1 MLLVRQ
7 LFGSSSNSWVRA
19 LIIFVLAWAVLVY
32 VFVLKLTNTQGQGIG
47 GGVGVGAGAGGG
59 QGQGQGLSLTTGDNE
74 LNARRINQALQL
86 LEHTKQR
93 NEELKMLI
101 DELMSEQLD
110 KQSALKLIQRLEN
123 DAHNTKLMGGDGNLD
138 DTLFEMMPADS
149 DMANHGV
156 DRLEGLDSQ
165 SRLSELHGQPGIEP
179 SLEYELTR
187 RRVQTNIAEIW
198 NYFSTELGKI
208 RKSLATKSNLNPNA
222 NVELEESIQ
231 QVLLQGAE
239 HKRSLLS
246 DMDHLRR
253 VDGYE
258 AWRHK
263 EANDLSDLVQRRL
276 HHLQNPS
283 DCGNARKLVCKLN
296 KGCGYGCQLHHVV
309 YCFIVAY
316 ATERTLILKSR
327 GWRYHKGGWEEVF
340 RPVSNSCHDAGTAN
354 AYNWPGKPNTQV
366 LVLPIIDSLMPRP
379 PYLPLAVPEDLAPRL
394 KRLHGDPIVW
404 WVGQFLKYL
413 LRPQTATRDF
423 LYSGMRN
430 LGWERPIVGVHV
442 RRTDKVGTE
451 AAFHGIEEYMT
462 HVEDYYRTL
471 EINGTNVVR
480 RIFLASDDAR
490 VIEEARKKYPQYQII
505 GDPEVARMAAV
516 STRYTDTAL
525 NGIILD
531 IHLLSMSDY
540 LVCTFSSQVCR
551 VAYEI
556 MQTMYPDAAYRFK
569 SLDDIYYYGGQN
581 PHNRR
586 AVIAHKPRSH
596 EDLQLK
602 VGDLVSVAGNHW
614 DGNSKGKNTRTN
626 QGGLFPSFK
635 VEDKV
640 ETAKLPVY
648 AGV

>member
-32 VFVLKLTNTQGQGIG
+32 VFVLKLTNTQAQAG
-47 GGVGVGAGAGGG
+47 GGGAAGAGGG
-59 QGQGQGLSLTTGDNE
+59 AQGLSLTTGDNE
-74 LNARRINQALQL
+74 FNARRINQALQL

-110 KQSALKLIQRLEN
+110 KQSAMKLIQRLEN
-123 DAHNTKLMGGDGNLD
+123 DAQNPKLPMGGDSNVD
-138 DTLFEMMPADS
+138 DTLFEMVPADS
-149 DMANHGV
+149 DMANQGLY
-156 DRLEGLDSQ
+156 RLGGFEESKLS
-165 SRLSELHGQPGIEP
+165 SELHGQPGVEP

-198 NYFSTELGKI
+198 NYFSSELGKI
-208 RKSLATKSNLNPNA
+208 RKSLASGGNLNANSNLNA
-222 NVELEESIQ
+222 ELEESIQ

-246 DMDHLRR
+246 DMDQLRR

-283 DCGNARKLVCKLN
+283 DCDNARKLVCKLN

-413 LRPQTATRDF
+413 LRPQTSTRDF
-423 LYSGMRN
+423 LNSGMRN

-471 EINGTNVVR
+471 EINGTSVVR

-505 GDPEVARMAAV
+505 GDAEVARMAAV

-596 EDLQLK
+596 DDLQLK

-635 VEDKV
+635 VVDKV

>member
-7 LFGSSSNSWVRA
+7 LFGTSANSWARA
-19 LIIFVLAWAVLVY
+19 LILFVLAWVVLVY
-32 VFVLKLTNTQGQGIG
+32 VFVLKLTNTQGQSAAVENDI
-47 GGVGVGAGAGGG
+47 
-59 QGQGQGLSLTTGDNE
+59 
-74 LNARRINQALQL
+74 NARRINQALQL

-93 NEELKMLI
+93 NEELKLLI

-110 KQSALKLIQRLEN
+110 KQSAQKLAQRLEHDVQNPRLVIVDAAAEDALFKAAEIAN
-123 DAHNTKLMGGDGNLD
+123 DASANGNNNLD
-138 DTLFEMMPADS
+138 PSKFNSGNGDAAAAVGGAHINTESIA
-149 DMANHGV
+149 
-156 DRLEGLDSQ
+156 
-165 SRLSELHGQPGIEP
+165 EP
-179 SLEYELTR
+179 TLEYEFTR
-187 RRVQTNIAEIW
+187 RRIQSNIAEIW
-198 NYFSTELGKI
+198 NYFSSELGKI
-208 RKSLATKSNLNPNA
+208 RKIVSNDANSDLAETIS
-222 NVELEESIQ
+222 

-246 DMDHLRR
+246 DMERLRT

-258 AWRHK
+258 AWRQK
-263 EANDLSDLVQRRL
+263 ESKDLSDLVQRRL
-276 HHLQNPS
+276 HHLQHPS
-283 DCGNARKLVCKLN
+283 DCQNARKLVCKLN

-340 RPVSNSCHDAGTAN
+340 LPVSSTCNDAGNGAAN
-354 AYNWPGKPNTQV
+354 NWPGKPNTQV

-413 LRPQTATRDF
+413 LRPQAPTRDF
-423 LYSGMRN
+423 LVSGMRN

-451 AAFHGIEEYMT
+451 AAFHSIEEYMT

-471 EINGTNVVR
+471 EVNGTTVVR

-490 VIEEARKKYPQYQII
+490 VIDEARKKYPQYHIV

-531 IHLLSMSDY
+531 IHLLSLSDH

-556 MQTMYPDAAYRFK
+556 MQTMYPDASHRFK

-635 VEDKV
+635 VEDKLD
-640 ETAKLPVY
+640 TAKLPLY

>member
-7 LFGSSSNSWVRA
+7 LFGASANSWARA
-19 LIIFVLAWAVLVY
+19 LIIFVLAWVALVY
-32 VFVLKLTNTQGQGIG
+32 LFVVKLTSTQGQQA
-47 GGVGVGAGAGGG
+47 AGE
-59 QGQGQGLSLTTGDNE
+59 SE
-74 LNARRINQALQL
+74 LNARRISQALQM
-86 LEHTKQR
+86 LEHTRQR
-93 NEELKMLI
+93 NEELKQLI
-101 DELMSEQLD
+101 DELMSDQLD
-110 KQSALKLIQRLEN
+110 KQSALKLVQRLEN
-123 DAHNTKLMGGDGNLD
+123 DALNPKMTADVVGPEPEAM
-138 DTLFEMMPADS
+138 FESAPADLRGWNNVAEAAAGAGN
-149 DMANHGV
+149 DLMDADHN
-156 DRLEGLDSQ
+156 LEFG
-165 SRLSELHGQPGIEP
+165 EP
-179 SLEYELTR
+179 SLEYEFTR
-187 RRVQTNIAEIW
+187 RRIQTNIGEIW
-198 NYFSTELGKI
+198 NFFSSELGKV
-208 RKSLATKSNLNPNA
+208 RKAVAGGHANA
-222 NVELEESIQ
+222 ADLEESIN

-246 DMDHLRR
+246 DMERLRQS
-253 VDGYE
+253 DGYE
-258 AWRHK
+258 LWRQK
-263 EANDLSDLVQRRL
+263 EARDLSDLVQRRL
-276 HHLQNPS
+276 HYLQNPS
-283 DCGNARKLVCKLN
+283 DCQNARKLVCKLN

-340 RPVSNSCHDAGTAN
+340 QPVSNSCHDAGTAN
-354 AYNWPGKPNTQV
+354 TYNWPGKPNTQV

-413 LRPQTATRDF
+413 LRPQAPTRDF
-423 LYSGMRN
+423 LIAGMRN

-451 AAFHGIEEYMT
+451 AACHSVEEYMT

-471 EINGTNVVR
+471 EVNGTSVVR
-480 RIFLASDDAR
+480 RIFLASDDAQ
-490 VIEEARKKYPQYQII
+490 VIEEARRKYPQYHII
-505 GDPEVARMAAV
+505 GDPEVARMASV

-531 IHLLSMSDY
+531 IHLLSMSDH

-556 MQTMYPDAAYRFK
+556 MQTLYPDAAYRFK

-581 PHNRR
+581 AHNRR
-586 AVIAHKPRSH
+586 VVIAHKPRTH
-596 EDLQLK
+596 EDLQLR

-635 VEDKV
+635 VEEKV
-640 ETAKLPVY
+640 DTAKLPLY
-648 AGV
+648 PGV

>member
-32 VFVLKLTNTQGQGIG
+32 VFVLKLTNTQHSQS
-47 GGVGVGAGAGGG
+47 GG
-59 QGQGQGLSLTTGDNE
+59 QGQSLAGGQTGQSFGSASLGVAGDNE
-74 LNARRINQALQL
+74 LNTRRINQAMQL

-93 NEELKMLI
+93 NEELKLLI

-110 KQSALKLIQRLEN
+110 KQSALKLIQRLEQDAAPKAAGN
-123 DAHNTKLMGGDGNLD
+123 DGLLVD
-138 DTLFEMMPADS
+138 DTLFEVVPADS
-149 DMANHGV
+149 DMERGLEAGV
-156 DRLEGLDSQ
+156 ALDAPQ
-165 SRLSELHGQPGIEP
+165 QQLLGGVAGVEP

-187 RRVQTNIAEIW
+187 RRVQSNVAEIW
-198 NYFSTELGKI
+198 NYFSSELGKI
-208 RKSLATKSNLNPNA
+208 RKSLGPNNA
-222 NVELEESIQ
+222 ELEESIQ

-246 DMDHLRR
+246 DMDQLRR

-263 EANDLSDLVQRRL
+263 EASELSDLVQRRL

-283 DCGNARKLVCKLN
+283 DCANARKLVCKLN

-413 LRPQTATRDF
+413 LRPQTSTRDF
-423 LYSGMRN
+423 LNSGMRN
-430 LGWERPIVGVHV
+430 LGWQRPIVGVHV

-471 EINGTNVVR
+471 EINGSSVVR

-490 VIEEARKKYPQYQII
+490 VIEEARKKYPQYRIV

-556 MQTMYPDAAYRFK
+556 MQTLYPNAADRFK

-586 AVIAHKPRSH
+586 AVMAHKPRSH

-635 VEDKV
+635 VVDKV
-640 ETAKLPVY
+640 ETAKLPLY
-648 AGV
+648 SGV

>member
-32 VFVLKLTNTQGQGIG
+32 VFVLKLTSTQSQQGH
-47 GGVGVGAGAGGG
+47 
-59 QGQGQGLSLTTGDNE
+59 QGSQAYAANSNENE

-86 LEHTKQR
+86 LEHTERR
-93 NEELKMLI
+93 NEELKLLI

-110 KQSALKLIQRLEN
+110 KQSSLKLIERLES
-123 DAHNTKLMGGDGNLD
+123 DAHNPKNSHGDPLAED
-138 DTLFEMMPADS
+138 SLFEVVMPGGGGVGEAD
-149 DMANHGV
+149 AA
-156 DRLEGLDSQ
+156 DRLEDAAQSGLS
-165 SRLSELHGQPGIEP
+165 GQAGVEP

-187 RRVQTNIAEIW
+187 RRIQTNIVEIW
-198 NYFSTELGKI
+198 SYFSSELGKI
-208 RKSLATKSNLNPNA
+208 RKLIGPGNA
-222 NVELEESIQ
+222 ELDESIK

-239 HKRSLLS
+239 HKRSLFS
-246 DMDHLRR
+246 DMDQLRR

-263 EANDLSDLVQRRL
+263 ESQDLSDLVQRRL

-283 DCGNARKLVCKLN
+283 DCTNARKLVCKLN

-316 ATERTLILKSR
+316 ATERTLILRSR
-327 GWRYHKGGWEEVF
+327 GWRYHKGGWDEVF
-340 RPVSNSCHDAGTAN
+340 RPVSDSCQDPGISY

-413 LRPQTATRDF
+413 LRPQSATRDF
-423 LYSGMRN
+423 LNSSMRK

-462 HVEDYYRTL
+462 HVEDYYRTM
-471 EINGTNVVR
+471 EVNGSSVVR

-490 VIEEARKKYPQYQII
+490 VIEEARKSYPQYQIV

-556 MQTMYPDAAYRFK
+556 MQTMHPDAAYRFK

-586 AVIAHKPRSH
+586 AVIAHKPRTH

-635 VEDKV
+635 VVDKV
-640 ETAKLPVY
+640 ETAKLPIY
-648 AGV
+648 EGV

>member
-7 LFGSSSNSWVRA
+7 LFGASANSWARA
-19 LIIFVLAWAVLVY
+19 LIIFVLAWIGLVY
-32 VFVLKLTNTQGQGIG
+32 VFVVKLTNTQGQQA
-47 GGVGVGAGAGGG
+47 AGE
-59 QGQGQGLSLTTGDNE
+59 SE
-74 LNARRINQALQL
+74 LNARRISQALQM
-86 LEHTKQR
+86 LEHTRQR
-93 NEELKMLI
+93 NEELKQLI
-101 DELMSEQLD
+101 DELMSAKRD
-110 KQSALKLIQRLEN
+110 NQSPLKWVQRWRRNGLIPKLAPEFAGPGPESILSWAPVILRGWNNVAEEAPNDLEAGVN
-123 DAHNTKLMGGDGNLD
+123 D
-138 DTLFEMMPADS
+138 
-149 DMANHGV
+149 HG
-156 DRLEGLDSQ
+156 EF
-165 SRLSELHGQPGIEP
+165 EP
-179 SLEYELTR
+179 SLEYEFTR
-187 RRVQTNIAEIW
+187 RRIQTNIVEIW
-198 NYFSTELGKI
+198 NFFSSELGKV
-208 RKSLATKSNLNPNA
+208 RKAVTAGHASAD
-222 NVELEESIQ
+222 LEESIN

-246 DMDHLRR
+246 DMERMR
-253 VDGYE
+253 QSDGYE

-263 EANDLSDLVQRRL
+263 EARELSDLVQRRL

-283 DCGNARKLVCKLN
+283 DCQNARKLVCKLN

-340 RPVSNSCHDAGTAN
+340 QPVSNSCHDAGTAN
-354 AYNWPGKPNTQV
+354 TYNWPGKPNTQV

-413 LRPQTATRDF
+413 LRPQPTTRDF
-423 LYSGMRN
+423 LTAGMRN

-451 AAFHGIEEYMT
+451 AACHSVEEYMT
-462 HVEDYYRTL
+462 YVEDYYRTL
-471 EINGTNVVR
+471 EVNGSTVAR
-480 RIFLASDDAR
+480 RIFLASDDAQ
-490 VIEEARKKYPQYQII
+490 VIEEARRKYPQYQII
-505 GDPEVARMAAV
+505 GDPEVARMASV

-556 MQTMYPDAAYRFK
+556 MQTMYPDAAHRFK

-581 PHNRR
+581 AHNRR
-586 AVIAHKPRSH
+586 VVIAHKPRTH
-596 EDLQLK
+596 EDYQLG
-602 VGDLVSVAGNHW
+602 VGYLFSGAGNHW
-614 DGNSKGKNTRTN
+614 EGNSKGRDTRTN
-626 QGGLFPSFK
+626 RGGLFPSFK
-635 VEDKV
+635 VEEKV
-640 ETAKLPVY
+640 DTAKLPLY
-648 AGV
+648 AGI

>member
-7 LFGSSSNSWVRA
+7 LFGASANSWVRA
-19 LIIFVLAWAVLVY
+19 LVIFVLAWVALVY
-32 VFVLKLTNTQGQGIG
+32 VFVVKLTSTQGQQ
-47 GGVGVGAGAGGG
+47 A
-59 QGQGQGLSLTTGDNE
+59 TGENE
-74 LNARRINQALQL
+74 ISARRITQALQL

-93 NEELKMLI
+93 NEELKQLI
-101 DELMSEQLD
+101 DELMSDQLD
-110 KQSALKLIQRLEN
+110 KQSALKLVQKLEN
-123 DAHNTKLMGGDGNLD
+123 DPLNPKQGLESLGAEPEAFFDSA
-138 DTLFEMMPADS
+138 PADLRGWNNAEGGNDPLDGAAAQPDLLS
-149 DMANHGV
+149 GDDLGHG
-156 DRLEGLDSQ
+156 
-165 SRLSELHGQPGIEP
+165 EP
-179 SLEYELTR
+179 SMEYEFTR
-187 RRVQTNIAEIW
+187 RRIQTNIGEIW
-198 NYFSTELGKI
+198 NFFSSELAKI
-208 RKSLATKSNLNPNA
+208 SKGHK
-222 NVELEESIQ
+222 ELEESIN

-246 DMDHLRR
+246 DMDHMRR
-253 VDGYE
+253 SDGYE
-258 AWRHK
+258 TWRHK
-263 EANDLSDLVQRRL
+263 ESRDLSDLVQRRL
-276 HHLQNPS
+276 NHLQNPS
-283 DCGNARKLVCKLN
+283 DCQNARKLVCKLN

-316 ATERTLILKSR
+316 ATERTMILKSR

-340 RPVSNSCHDAGTAN
+340 QPISKGCHDAGSAN

-413 LRPQTATRDF
+413 LRPQQPTREF
-423 LYSGMRN
+423 LFAGMRN

-451 AAFHGIEEYMT
+451 AACHSIGEYMT

-471 EINGTNVVR
+471 EINGTTVVR
-480 RIFLASDDAR
+480 RVFIASDDAY
-490 VIEEARKKYPQYQII
+490 VIEEAREKYPHYQII
-505 GDPEVARMAAV
+505 GDPEVARMASV

-531 IHLLSMSDY
+531 IHLLSMSDH

-556 MQTMYPDAAYRFK
+556 MQTMYPDASHRFK

-581 PHNRR
+581 AHNRR
-586 AVIAHKPRSH
+586 VVIAHSPRTH
-596 EDLQLK
+596 EDLQLR
-602 VGDLVSVAGNHW
+602 VDDLVSVAGNHW

-635 VEDKV
+635 VEEKID
-640 ETAKLPVY
+640 TAKLPLY
-648 AGV
+648 PGV